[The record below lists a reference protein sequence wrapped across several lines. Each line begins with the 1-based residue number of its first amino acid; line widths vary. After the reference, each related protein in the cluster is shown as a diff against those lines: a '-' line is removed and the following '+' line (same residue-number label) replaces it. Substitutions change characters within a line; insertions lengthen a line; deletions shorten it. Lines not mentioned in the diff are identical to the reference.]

1 MLIEI
6 NPYNIDKRIIQ
17 QAVDIL
23 KKDGLIIYPTDT
35 VYAIACNLKS
45 KKGLE
50 KLAKLKGLKLNKANF
65 SLIFNDMSQLSEY
78 VKQFDRA
85 TFKLLNRSLPG
96 PFTFI
101 LEASPIVSKLFD
113 SNKKEVGIRIPD
125 NAIAREI
132 ARVLD
137 EPLATTSLLDE
148 EDEIMEYFTDPY
160 EIYQRYDE
168 KVDLII
174 DGGVGNLYAS
184 TVVSCLDGQVEI
196 LRQGI
201 GELEI

>member
-137 EPLATTSLLDE
+137 GPLATTSLLDE